1 MFTAPRFVVV
11 DDKEH
16 HLKAIVETFQ
26 QLGSPCF
33 GIRYDPAQELDKEH
47 FRGVRGLFL
56 DLHLIEGAAGT
67 DNRRHYAQ
75 IAQIL
80 EDSISPVGG
89 PFVLVIW
96 TEHPQLADELKAY
109 LDQNLDP
116 EKPHARP
123 LSVLSI
129 AKEQFIN
136 VESGDIRPAAALK
149 EAVEQAVSA
158 NPQLAA
164 LIGWEKD
171 VLAAAGATLSSLLSL
186 VSAEERTIQ
195 AYPGALDAMLSRLA
209 REAVGKANVAADPRA
224 AITSVLGPILA
235 DRIANQEL
243 REETRALWGR
253 AITRH
258 ADKDLPPSTAAE
270 AGLVNR
276 MLHLAVPPSETI
288 RPTDWGAV
296 VDFPQAGWTDEEL
309 KRSFGASRAE
319 LLGEEFKISKGDRS
333 SCRTTLVRI
342 GAACDHAQSRR
353 GPLTYLLGL
362 EVPIGVERIKDTS
375 GTMRPP
381 ASEWRSPVFT
391 LDGIEPFNLLVNSRF
406 VLSLPSEFCQDWTVR
421 YRMREQ
427 LVMHLISHANTYV
440 SRPGIVQ
447 LPIS

>member
-1 MFTAPRFVVV
+1 MFTPPRFVVV

-16 HLKAIVETFQ
+16 HLKAIIETFQ
-26 QLGSPCF
+26 QLGSRCF
-33 GIRYDPAQELDKEH
+33 GIRYDPARELESEH

-96 TEHPQLADELKAY
+96 TEHPQLADELRAY
-109 LDQNLDP
+109 LDENLDP
-116 EKPHARP
+116 AKPHSRP

-149 EAVEQAVSA
+149 QAVEKAVTC

-171 VLAAAGATLSSLLSL
+171 VLGAAGATLSSLLSL
-186 VSAEERTIQ
+186 VPAQDRTTQ
-195 AYPGALDAMLSRLA
+195 AYPAALDAVLSRLA
-209 REAVGKANVAADPRA
+209 REAVGKANVGTDPRA

-235 DRIANQEL
+235 DRIAHQEFTDHS
-243 REETRALWGR
+243 RELWQS
-253 AITRH
+253 AVTRH
-258 ADKDLPPSTAAE
+258 GAKDLPFATAAE

-296 VDFPQAGWTDEEL
+296 VDFPQADWTDEAL
-309 KRSFGASRAE
+309 KRLFGAGRAE
-319 LLGEEFKISKGDRS
+319 LLGDEFKVPKADRH

-342 GAACDHAQSRR
+342 GAACDHAQGRR

-362 EVPIGVERIKDTS
+362 EVPIRVDRTKDANGS
-375 GTMRPP
+375 LRPP
-381 ASEWRSPVFT
+381 PSEWPSPVFT
-391 LDGIEPFNLLVNSRF
+391 LDNIEPFRLLVNSRF
-406 VLSLPSEFCQDWTVR
+406 IRSLASELCQNWTVR

-447 LPIS
+447 LPLD

>member
-1 MFTAPRFVVV
+1 MFTPPRFVVV

-16 HLKAIVETFQ
+16 HLRAIVETFQ

-33 GIRYDPAQELDKEH
+33 GIQYDPARELDKEH

-56 DLHLIEGAAGT
+56 DLHLIEGAVGT

-109 LDQNLDP
+109 LDENLDSERP
-116 EKPHARP
+116 YSRP
-123 LSVLSI
+123 LSVVSI
-129 AKEQFIN
+129 AKEQFID

-149 EAVEQAVSA
+149 EIVEQAVRA
-158 NPQLAA
+158 NPQLEA
-164 LIGWEKD
+164 LIEWEKD
-171 VLAAAGATLSSLLSL
+171 VLAATGATLSSLLSL
-186 VSAEERTIQ
+186 VPAGERTTQ
-195 AYPGALDAMLSRLA
+195 AYPGALDAILSRLA
-209 REAVGKANVAADPRA
+209 RESVGKANVAADPRG

-235 DRIANQEL
+235 DRIVNQEL
-243 REETRALWGR
+243 GDEARARWDRAVTRYDAV
-253 AITRH
+253 
-258 ADKDLPPSTAAE
+258 DLPPATAGE

-296 VDFPQAGWTDEEL
+296 VDFPPADWTDEEL
-309 KRSFGASRAE
+309 RRTLGASRAE
-319 LLGEEFKISKGDRS
+319 LLGGEFKISREDRD

-342 GAACDHAQSRR
+342 GAACDHAQGRR

-362 EVPIGVERIKDTS
+362 EVPTAVERITDPS
-375 GTMRPP
+375 GMVRPP
-381 ASEWRSPVFT
+381 ASEWQSPVFT
-391 LDGIEPFNLLVNSRF
+391 LGGVEPFRLLVNSRF
-406 VLSLPSEFCQDWTVR
+406 SLSLPSGLCQDWTVR

-440 SRPGIVQ
+440 SRPAIVQ
-447 LPIS
+447 LTVS